1 MIRIA
6 SGEALSFGQE
16 DVTLKGWAIEARIY
30 AEDPLCNFLPS
41 TGRLVRYQPPED
53 DGDGTVRVDS
63 GVEEG
68 GEISIFYDPMIA
80 KLVAGGTDR
89 PAAIAHMRA
98 ADRKRTRLNSSHSCA
113 TR

>member
-30 AEDPLCNFLPS
+30 AEDPLRNFLPS

-53 DGDGTVRVDS
+53 DGDGDDTVRVDS

-68 GEISIFYDPMIA
+68 GEISMFYDPMIA

-98 ADRKRTRLNSSHSCA
+98 ALAIGRAHV
-113 TR
+113 